1 MKKPLVVLAFSGGLD
16 TTFCLLW
23 LKETLG
29 ARVVTATVDTGGF
42 SPAELKA
49 IEARACALG
58 AERHLTIDA
67 REELFERFAKV
78 LIQGNVLR
86 GRVYPLSV
94 AAERVLQA
102 DRVARLARELGAD
115 ALAHGSTGAGN
126 DQVRFDG
133 VFHALAPGLP
143 IHTPIR
149 ALGWTREQ
157 EVAWLAQRGVT
168 IPAKTAVYSVN
179 AGLWGTTVGG
189 RETHD
194 PWASVPESAY
204 PASAEGARAKPLDVV
219 VSFEK
224 GVPVALDGRRLP
236 GAELVA
242 ELHALGRAYGLG
254 RGTHLGDTVLGI
266 KGRIGFEA
274 PAPLLL
280 IQAHQELEKLVL
292 TRWQCFWKNQLSDF
306 YGQLLHEGLYYDPVM
321 RDIEALIASSQ
332 ERVSGDARLRLA
344 PGRFEV
350 GGVRSPYSM
359 MAVQSA
365 AYGET
370 SRLWSGEEAAG
381 FSKLHGLAMSLALR
395 ASPAADVKPA
405 AKARKKVPTAGR
417 SAAGTARKENG
428 LRAAGASR

>member
-1 MKKPLVVLAFSGGLD
+1 MKNPLVVLAFSGGLD

-29 ARVVTATVDTGGF
+29 ARVVSVNVDTGGF
-42 SPAELKA
+42 SAPELA
-49 IEARACALG
+49 DISARARKLG
-58 AERHLTIDA
+58 AHEHRTIDA
-67 REELFERFAKV
+67 RAELFERFARV

-102 DRVARLARELGAD
+102 DRVARLALELGAD

-133 VFHALAPGLP
+133 VFHALAPELP
-143 IHTPIR
+143 IHAPIR
-149 ALGWTREQ
+149 TLGWKRDQ
-157 EVAWLAQRGVT
+157 EVAWLAERGVK

-194 PWASVPESAY
+194 PWTSVPESAY
-204 PASAEGARAKPLDVV
+204 PAPSEGLRTAPCDVTI
-219 VSFEK
+219 SFAK
-224 GVPVALDGRRLP
+224 GVPVALDGRRRAGP
-236 GAELVA
+236 ALVA

-254 RGTHLGDTVLGI
+254 RGVHLGDTVLGI

-280 IQAHQELEKLVL
+280 INAHQELEKLVL
-292 TRWQCFWKNQLSDF
+292 TRWQCFWKNQLADF
-306 YGQLLHEGLYYDPVM
+306 YGQLLHEGLYFDPVM
-321 RDIEALIASSQ
+321 RDIEALITSSQ
-332 ERVSGDARLRLA
+332 ERVDGQVRLRLS

-350 GGVRSPYSM
+350 GGVRSPFSLM
-359 MAVQSA
+359 DAQSA

-370 SRLWSGEEAAG
+370 SKLWSGEEAAG
-381 FSKLHGLAMSLALR
+381 FSKLHGLAMSLAMKAGAKTPRKTARPASAKKAVSAR
-395 ASPAADVKPA
+395 AS
-405 AKARKKVPTAGR
+405 R
-417 SAAGTARKENG
+417 
-428 LRAAGASR
+428 

>member
-1 MKKPLVVLAFSGGLD
+1 MRKPLVVLAFSGGLD

-42 SPAELKA
+42 SEAELKG
-49 IEARACALG
+49 IEERALALG
-58 AERHLTIDA
+58 AERHHALDA
-67 REELFERFAKV
+67 QEELFERFAKV
-78 LIQGNVLR
+78 LIQGNILR

-94 AAERVLQA
+94 AAERVLHA
-102 DRVARLARELGAD
+102 DRVARLALELGAD

-133 VFHALAPGLP
+133 VFRALAPGLP
-143 IHTPIR
+143 IHAPIR
-149 ALGWTREQ
+149 SLGWTREA
-157 EVAWLAQRGVT
+157 EVAWLAERGVK
-168 IPAKTAVYSVN
+168 IPPKTAAYSVN

-194 PWASVPESAY
+194 PWVSVPESAY
-204 PASAEGARAKPLDVV
+204 PAPAEGLRSEPVEVV
-219 VSFEK
+219 VSFEA

-236 GAELVA
+236 GAALVG
-242 ELHALGRAYGLG
+242 ELHALGRAFGLG
-254 RGTHLGDTVLGI
+254 RGVHLGDTVLGI

-280 IQAHQELEKLVL
+280 IFAHQELEKLVL
-292 TRWQCFWKNQLSDF
+292 TRWQGFWKNQLADF
-306 YGQLLHEGLYYDPVM
+306 YGQLLHEGLYFDPVM
-321 RDIEALIASSQ
+321 RDIEALISSSQ
-332 ERVSGDARLRLA
+332 QRVCGETRLRLA

-350 GGVRSPYSM
+350 GGVRSPFSLA
-359 MAVQSA
+359 AVQSA

-381 FSKLHGLAMSLALR
+381 FAKLHGLSMSLALR
-395 ASPAADVKPA
+395 AGSA
-405 AKARKKVPTAGR
+405 ARKSGPRVRPGK
-417 SAAGTARKENG
+417 AA
-428 LRAAGASR
+428 AAGASR